1 MSKNMISAA
10 GAKELIEMGYNEMTP
25 EEKAKAEEQM
35 VAKESERLT
44 ADDKTLIRASA
55 HMDFLAREAAFEY
68 STAPLLYVPKD
79 MKERI
84 EDYYQKGD
92 WESVCACIMR
102 GRDYQD
108 LLFCQYFDKLPDK
121 YKHDL
126 PINIYVDQEKVS
138 PIIAYEVIRS
148 EMYGKPTIPAEL
160 AGQDTLTVY
169 RGGNEDIEDAPLH
182 LSWTWDKNRAIWF
195 MLRPGFCGDQVHLYE
210 GKIDVKDVTE
220 FTNERQEKEIIQFGK
235 VRDVKELTCLTN
247 DEAWEVNKADG
258 PKDVN
263 SKLKYMQQHGMI

>member
-1 MSKNMISAA
+1 MSKNMISAE
-10 GAKELIEMGYNEMTP
+10 GAKELIAMGYNEMTP
-25 EEKAKAEEQM
+25 EEKAKAEERM
-35 VAKESERLT
+35 RKKEAERLT
-44 ADDKTLIRASA
+44 PDDRTLIRATA
-55 HMDFLAREAAFEY
+55 YMDELMREANFVYSAASAFD
-68 STAPLLYVPKD
+68 VPND
-79 MKERI
+79 MKKEI
-84 EDYYQKGD
+84 EDYYQNGD
-92 WESVCACIMR
+92 WESVCACIMK

-108 LLFCQYFDKLPDK
+108 ILFYQYFNKLPDQ

-126 PINIYVDQEKVS
+126 PINIYTYQDKVS

-148 EMYGKPTIPAEL
+148 EMYGEPKIPAEL

-210 GKIDVKDVTE
+210 GKINVNDVTE

-235 VRDVKELTCLTN
+235 VRDVKELTCLTY
-247 DEAWEVNKADG
+247 DQAWEVNKADG
-258 PKDVN
+258 SKDLE
-263 SKLKYMQQHGMI
+263 SKIKYMQRHGMI